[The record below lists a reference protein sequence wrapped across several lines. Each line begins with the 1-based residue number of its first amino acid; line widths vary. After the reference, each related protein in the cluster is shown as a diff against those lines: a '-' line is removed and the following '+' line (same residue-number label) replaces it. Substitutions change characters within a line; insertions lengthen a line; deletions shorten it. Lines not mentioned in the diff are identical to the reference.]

1 MKTSSRSLQISI
13 FEQRMYRY
21 NIFQMFSIPENYS
34 IQIQPVVKNGICN
47 SLFITENILNTE
59 NVYITKSDQEKEKHL
74 GYQQNITWPGL

>member
-1 MKTSSRSLQISI
+1 
-13 FEQRMYRY
+13 
-21 NIFQMFSIPENYS
+21 MFSIPENYS
-34 IQIQPVVKNGICN
+34 IQIQPVVKNRICN

>member
-1 MKTSSRSLQISI
+1 
-13 FEQRMYRY
+13 
-21 NIFQMFSIPENYS
+21 MFSIPENYS

-47 SLFITENILNTE
+47 SLLITENILNTE